1 MKNELLEAKNLSKHA
16 HYGQKDKAGVDYF
29 KGHINAVVE
38 GLDPSSENI
47 TKEKTVAYLH
57 DIVEDTFI
65 SIDSIRK
72 MFSPEIAEAVEI
84 LTKDPKM
91 DYMKY
96 IKRIR
101 KNPLARAVKISDLK
115 NNSDLSR
122 LKEVTEKDL
131 KRTEQY
137 KKALDILLGE
147 E

>member
-1 MKNELLEAKNLSKHA
+1 MKNELLKAKKLSKYA
-16 HYGQKDKAGVDYF
+16 HYGQVDKARVDYF
-29 KGHINAVVE
+29 KGHITAVVE
-38 GLDPSSENI
+38 GLNPLSENI

-84 LTKDPKM
+84 LTKDPNM

-122 LKEVTEKDL
+122 L
-131 KRTEQY
+131 
-137 KKALDILLGE
+137 
-147 E
+147 